1 MAGCT
6 IVVHNTGGYVAVQQ
20 LLYFR
25 RCVGNMTFIINEL
38 AATVGN
44 VALLQRK

>member
-25 RCVGNMTFIINEL
+25 R
-38 AATVGN
+38 
-44 VALLQRK
+44 